1 MLQRLFFL
9 KSIQI
14 YIQMKSITFY
24 SLALCAVALLG
35 VQTPVKAQ
43 AQAQV
48 QEDTVQYTK
57 PSWYFGV
64 AGGGNFNFYRGTTQE
79 LKAGRIVP
87 KAFHDGD
94 GVGLFI
100 APLIE
105 YRPANSQWGVM
116 LQAGYDNRS
125 GAWDRVTTPCNRPA
139 DLSTNLSY
147 WTVEPSLRFAPFKK
161 NFYLYAGPRFAFL
174 KDYAYTYQMGVNPT
188 VVGQIPVAEENGH
201 LTAMRSSLVSMQIGA
216 GLDIP
221 LSSSS
226 HRTQWV
232 LAPFVSFQPYFGQ
245 DPRTIESM
253 NITTL
258 RVGAAL
264 KLGRGH
270 RIVKPAEAVVLVPVV
285 VAALPELTFI
295 VNSPKNVAVKSSV
308 NEIYPL
314 RNYVFF
320 DLGSSEI
327 PSRYVLLKK
336 ADVATFKE
344 DDLEMKTPDDGSG
357 RSDRQMEVYYNILNI
372 LGDRMSKDPNA
383 TVLLVGSSLDGEQDG
398 LAMAGSVKTYLVT
411 VFDIAP
417 ERITIQGRFRPVL
430 AAGNRNSTREVVL
443 VNEGDRRVS
452 IESNTP
458 TLLREFQRE
467 QTIGL
472 VAPLNSYVTF
482 SVGKNYKDLQ
492 SWSLVLTD
500 DAGLVQNFGPYTQ
513 ESVSLSTNAL
523 LGDRSKGNFKV
534 LMLATTNSNVV
545 IEKKTNMHV
554 TQWMSS
560 NNSDGNRFS
569 IIYGFNK
576 SEALPMYRKY
586 LLEVVVPKIPMNGTV
601 VIQGYA
607 DAIGAEGY
615 NQTLSM
621 ARANDVQGIL
631 QEGLDKTGRTDVKF
645 VTTGLG
651 EDAKTAQ
658 FKNKYPEERFYN
670 RTVIVDLEQ
679 K

>member
-1 MLQRLFFL
+1 
-9 KSIQI
+9 
-14 YIQMKSITFY
+14 MKSIKFY
-24 SLALCAVALLG
+24 SLVLCAVALTG
-35 VQTPVKAQ
+35 VQTPAQ
-43 AQAQV
+43 AQG

-64 AGGGNFNFYRGTTQE
+64 AGGANFNFYRGTTQE

-87 KAFHDGD
+87 KAFHDGN

-105 YRPANSQWGVM
+105 FRPANSQWGVM

-147 WTVEPSLRFAPFKK
+147 WTIEPSLRFAPFKK
-161 NFYLYAGPRFAFL
+161 NFYLYAGPRFAFNNA
-174 KDYAYTYQMGVNPT
+174 KAYTYQMGLNST
-188 VVGQIPVAEENGH
+188 VVGQIPAAEENGDF
-201 LTAMRSSLVSMQIGA
+201 AAVRSSLISMQVGA

-221 LSSSS
+221 LSSQS

-245 DPRTIESM
+245 DPRSIESL

-258 RVGAAL
+258 RVGAAI

-270 RIVKPAEAVVLVPVV
+270 RIERTVEEAVIAPMA
-285 VAALPELTFI
+285 VAAVPDITFT
-295 VNSPKNVAVKSSV
+295 VNSPKNVAVKSTV

-336 ADVATFKE
+336 DQVANFKE
-344 DDLEMKTPDDGSG
+344 DDLKMSTPENGSG
-357 RSDRQMEVYYNILNI
+357 RSERQMEVYYNILNI
-372 LGDRMSKDPNA
+372 LGDRMVNDPSS
-383 TVLLVGSSLDGEQDG
+383 TVLLVGSSLEGEQDG
-398 LAMAGSVKTYLVT
+398 LVMAGTVKTYLVT

-417 ERITIQGRFRPVL
+417 NRITVQGRNRPML
-430 AAGNRNSTREVVL
+430 PSGYRNGTKEVVL
-443 VNEGDRRVS
+443 VNEGDRRVT
-452 IESNTP
+452 IESNSP
-458 TLLREFQRE
+458 SLLKEFQSE
-467 QTIGL
+467 QTISL

-482 SVGKNYKDLQ
+482 SIGKNYKAFE
-492 SWSLVLTD
+492 SWSLVITD
-500 DAGLVQNFGPYTQ
+500 EDGNVQNFGPYTE
-513 ESVSLSTNAL
+513 ESVSLSGNAL
-523 LGDRSKGNFKV
+523 LGNRAKGNFKV
-534 LMLATTNSNVV
+534 LMIAKTKSGVI
-545 IEKKTNMHV
+545 IEKKTQMHV
-554 TQWMSS
+554 TQWMSA
-560 NNSDGNRFS
+560 NNSNGYRYS

-576 SEALPMYRKY
+576 SEALPMYRNY

-601 VIQGYA
+601 VIQGFT
-607 DAIGAEGY
+607 DAIGDEGY
-615 NQTLSM
+615 NQKLSL
-621 ARANDVQGIL
+621 ARANDALSIL
-631 QEGLDKTGRTDVKF
+631 EEGLQKAGRTDVKF
-645 VTTGLG
+645 IVNGLG
-651 EDAKTAQ
+651 EDAGTAQ

-670 RTVIVDLEQ
+670 RTVIIDLEQ